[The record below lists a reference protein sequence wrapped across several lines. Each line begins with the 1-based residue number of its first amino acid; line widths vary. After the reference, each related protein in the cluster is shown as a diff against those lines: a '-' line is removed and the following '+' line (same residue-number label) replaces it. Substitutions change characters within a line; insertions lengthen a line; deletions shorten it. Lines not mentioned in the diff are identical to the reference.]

1 MLSPLWFIIIPMKPY
16 SIISIIA
23 YQLWRFEWF
32 TWASYH
38 RYVDTTHASQEV
50 HGHFPAATAPI
61 DGAGAGD
68 DVGEGGGNQQ
78 AYPMA
83 QLGLI
88 TAGGY
93 TYSEWV

>member
-1 MLSPLWFIIIPMKPY
+1 MKPY

-38 RYVDTTHASQEV
+38 RYVD
-50 HGHFPAATAPI
+50 GHFPAATAPI